1 MSYLGPTKIGQMF
14 LGSVEIGKA
23 YLGSDLVFQKGG
35 TPPEPPT
42 PGPGDLSNYVQD
54 GLVMHLDGI
63 EKGGV
68 SGRWSSL
75 VGSTYFTL
83 TSHATSEAKAILM
96 DGAGRL
102 TATNPVT
109 AAYNV
114 GTVEVCAEYLGSST
128 GAIFFGQSN
137 GLAMVWAGSGYA
149 FAVRTSSNQWNITK
163 ASLFTASAN
172 SARFMLNGVAGGTK
186 ATNSFGSGNSNCY
199 IGGRDKS
206 SYYYANVR
214 IHSIR
219 LYSRQL
225 SEAEMLQNQKVD
237 NARFNLGLNI

>member
-1 MSYLGPTKIGQMF
+1 MAG
-14 LGSVEIGKA
+14 
-23 YLGSDLVFQKGG
+23 GG

-63 EKGGV
+63 NKGGV
-68 SGRWSSL
+68 SGQWTSL

-102 TATNPVT
+102 TATNPVNP
-109 AAYNV
+109 AYNV
-114 GTVEVCAEYLGSST
+114 GTIEVCADYLGSGT
-128 GAIFFGQSN
+128 GIIYFDKTN
-137 GLAMVWAGSGYA
+137 GLAMIYAGAGYA
-149 FAVRTSSNQWNITK
+149 FCVRTSSNQWNVTK

-172 SARFMLNGVAGGTK
+172 NTRFMLNGVAGGTK
-186 ATNSFGSGNSNCY
+186 ATNSFGGNTAGTF
-199 IGGRDKS
+199 IGGRS
-206 SYYYANVR
+206 TSNYYYAKVR
-214 IHSIR
+214 IYSIR
-219 LYSRQL
+219 IYNRQL

-237 NARFNLGLNI
+237 DARFNLGLGLNS

>member
-1 MSYLGPTKIGQMF
+1 MSYLGTTKIGKMF
-14 LGSVEIGKA
+14 LGSTEIQKA
-23 YLGSDLVFQKGG
+23 YLGSVLVFSQGSG
-35 TPPEPPT
+35 PTPPQ
-42 PGPGDLSNYVQD
+42 PGPGDLSNYVQN

-63 EKGGV
+63 DKGGV
-68 SGRWSSL
+68 SGRWTSL

-83 TSHATSEAKAILM
+83 TSHATSESNAILM

-114 GTVEVCAEYLGSST
+114 GTVEVCAEYLGSGS
-128 GAIFFGQSN
+128 GVIFFGQSN
-137 GLAMVWAGSGYA
+137 GLAMIWAGSGYT

-163 ASLFTASAN
+163 VSLFTASAN
-172 SARFMLNGVAGGTK
+172 NARFMLNGVAGGTK
-186 ATNSFGSGNSNCY
+186 ATNSFGSGNSSCY

-206 SYYYANVR
+206 NYYYANAR

-219 LYSRQL
+219 LYNRQL
-225 SEAEMLQNQKVD
+225 TAAEMLQNQQVD